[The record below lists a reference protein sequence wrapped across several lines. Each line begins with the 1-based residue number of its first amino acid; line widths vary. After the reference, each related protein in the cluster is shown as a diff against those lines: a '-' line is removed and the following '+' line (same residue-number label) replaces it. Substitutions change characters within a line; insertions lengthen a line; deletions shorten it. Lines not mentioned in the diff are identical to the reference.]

1 VKLRVIILGDAI
13 SNHVIK
19 WARGVSAYG
28 HMVKVISCGGR
39 AIDGIDSVILGR
51 RMGGPAGFLRQLAAA
66 LREIR
71 RFKPNLIHA
80 FQTTGYGLW
89 GAKSQTAVPKV
100 LTPLGSDIASCAHR
114 GVVYRSYLRYVL
126 KRFDYFT
133 TPSRFLK
140 EVLMSFNA
148 VKDERVSVIP
158 FGVEIPERF
167 REARFNDPV
176 RIVYMKHLL
185 PVYGPHILLKALA
198 VIREKGLPI
207 KLDMFGHDYESGW
220 IRKLADELSVSGMV
234 EFMGWIEMDLVLER
248 LLEYDFMVMPS
259 LSESFGVAALDAAA
273 VGLPVI
279 ASNVGGIPEI
289 IKDGETGML
298 VPPNNPRGLAEAIM
312 KMATDVELRKRMGTA
327 ARKRAAELFAWSD
340 NLRAMMS
347 LYDRAVAGKEHA

>member
-1 VKLRVIILGDAI
+1 
-13 SNHVIK
+13 
-19 WARGVSAYG
+19 
-28 HMVKVISCGGR
+28 
-39 AIDGIDSVILGR
+39 
-51 RMGGPAGFLRQLAAA
+51 
-66 LREIR
+66 
-71 RFKPNLIHA
+71 
-80 FQTTGYGLW
+80 
-89 GAKSQTAVPKV
+89 
-100 LTPLGSDIASCAHR
+100 
-114 GVVYRSYLRYVL
+114 
-126 KRFDYFT
+126 
-133 TPSRFLK
+133 
-140 EVLMSFNA
+140 
-148 VKDERVSVIP
+148 
-158 FGVEIPERF
+158 
-167 REARFNDPV
+167 
-176 RIVYMKHLL
+176 
-185 PVYGPHILLKALA
+185 
-198 VIREKGLPI
+198 
-207 KLDMFGHDYESGW
+207 
-220 IRKLADELSVSGMV
+220 LSVSGMV